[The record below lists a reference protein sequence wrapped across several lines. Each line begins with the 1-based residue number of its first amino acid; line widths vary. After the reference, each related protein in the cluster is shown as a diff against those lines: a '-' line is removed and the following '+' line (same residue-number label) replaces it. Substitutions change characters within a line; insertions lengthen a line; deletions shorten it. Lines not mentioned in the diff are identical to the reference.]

1 MATLR
6 IGDFRAGEPVELSLK
21 HTNFR
26 HVAGAF
32 GPQAMLRT
40 SLGTLYLD
48 PEPASNIETQMRDLA
63 IAPGEKIR
71 MTRMRKPQGY
81 GWDIQRIEPAPERQL
96 SKTPEAPGGNGHASE
111 SDEFPGTSCCITET
125 DESTTSET
133 TAAKATVFEGNLS
146 ELPPREASATQDD
159 SRRRPACPPA
169 ARSIPAGTAK
179 LMACFMQ
186 AIDAVAEAQTY
197 CCRKGL
203 GITFTSEDIRATA
216 ITCWISSRDGG
227 AR

>member
-6 IGDFRAGEPVELSLK
+6 AGDFRAGQPVEMAVK
-21 HTNFR
+21 YTNFR

-32 GPQAMLRT
+32 GPQAMLKT

-48 PEPASNIETQMRDLA
+48 PELASNIETQMHDLA
-63 IAPGEKIR
+63 IVPGEKIR
-71 MTRMRKPQGY
+71 VTRMRKPSTGF
-81 GWDIQRIEPAPERQL
+81 GWEVERIEPTLEQQLVKSLEACNGHCAVGAEPAETAGSGPATDLWAGDVSAGDTAGERAAPETSV
-96 SKTPEAPGGNGHASE
+96 SKGAAKEETQHPAASSAPRPSIP
-111 SDEFPGTSCCITET
+111 PGT
-125 DESTTSET
+125 
-133 TAAKATVFEGNLS
+133 
-146 ELPPREASATQDD
+146 
-159 SRRRPACPPA
+159 
-169 ARSIPAGTAK
+169 AR

-203 GITFTSEDIRATA
+203 GITFTSEDVRATA
-216 ITCWISSRDGG
+216 ISCWISCTRDGG